1 MRREMVENANG
12 GADFESTLVIEFAF
26 VCKNKY
32 HTMIRTKSSTFGS
45 MCRQVSKKLNLSKNL
60 MVFSDKKVACF

>member
-1 MRREMVENANG
+1 MAENANG

-45 MCRQVSKKLNLSKNL
+45 MCRQVSKKLKLSNKYRSKTYQIDIA
-60 MVFSDKKVACF
+60 F